1 MATQKSANNKYI
13 KIGIISVVSI
23 LAVAA
28 ISFFIVQVNFVKSWS
43 ELIYP
48 GVKVDN
54 IDLSGKTKQQAEQ
67 ILKHENDE
75 IVLKRKINVKAL
87 DKNYTIEYTKI
98 SPKYNIQEVV
108 DEAFSYGKNLNILA
122 KANLIRGSSI
132 KSYNLKFTYDQ
143 KAIKEFV
150 TSIEKQVN
158 VNPINAKIQ
167 IAGAGFSVI
176 PDVKGVKLETA
187 ILEKKLE
194 AQIDGKVSPDINIE
208 ATITTPIAAITAQK
222 LNTVNTKV
230 TSFSTEFASGSSD
243 QRANNIRLAT
253 RAINGTCIMPGGTF
267 SFNDVVG
274 QRTAV
279 KGYESAPIIVGN
291 QVDSGLG
298 GGICQVSTTLYNSIL
313 KANIKSTQRS
323 HHTLPSHYVPLGM
336 DATVDYGNLDY
347 KFTNTLAYPI
357 YIQGDAEG
365 GNIVFNVYSNSSLT
379 AITYD
384 ISSEVYDTIKP
395 TIGYVDDSTL
405 PKGTQVYVQQ
415 PYTGYK
421 VRVHKKTIQGG
432 KVVNDEII
440 SDDYY
445 LPVNAVIKRG
455 IKS

>member
-1 MATQKSANNKYI
+1 MVFPKIENYKYK
-13 KIGIISVVSI
+13 KIGIISVIII

-28 ISFFIVQVNFVKSWS
+28 ISFFVIQANFVKGWS
-43 ELIYP
+43 DLIYP
-48 GVKVDN
+48 GVKVDS
-54 IDLSGKTKQQAEQ
+54 IDLSGKTKKQAMQ
-67 ILKHENDE
+67 LLKQENDD
-75 IVLKRKINVKAL
+75 IVLSRKINVKAL
-87 DKNYTIEYTKI
+87 DKNYTIEYANI
-98 SPKYNIQEVV
+98 SPQYNIPEVV
-108 DEAFSYGKNLNILA
+108 NQVFSYGKDLNFLA
-122 KANLIRGSSI
+122 SANLIRKPQMKNYS
-132 KSYNLKFTYDQ
+132 LKFTYDQ
-143 KAIKEFV
+143 KDIKNFIV
-150 TSIEKQVN
+150 SIEKQVN

-167 IAGAGFSVI
+167 MVGAGFSVT

-187 ILEKKLE
+187 ALEKDLTSK
-194 AQIDGKVSPDINIE
+194 IDGKVTPDINIV
-208 ATITTPIAAITAQK
+208 ATVTAPTALITADK
-222 LNTVNTKV
+222 LSTVNTKV
-230 TSFSTEFASGSSD
+230 TSFSTEFGTGSSSE
-243 QRANNIRLAT
+243 RANNIRLAT

-274 QRTAV
+274 QRTAI
-279 KGYESAPIIVGN
+279 KGYEAAPIIIGN

-313 KANIKSTQRS
+313 KANIKSTQRT

-379 AITYD
+379 ATYYD

-395 TIGYVDDSTL
+395 TIGYVDDATL

-421 VRVHKKTIQGG
+421 VRVHKKAIQGG
-432 KVVNDEII
+432 NVINDQII

-455 IKS
+455 TKS

>member
-1 MATQKSANNKYI
+1 MVTQKNANNKYI
-13 KIGIISVVSI
+13 KIGIISVLSI
-23 LAVAA
+23 LALVA
-28 ISFFIVQVNFVKSWS
+28 ISFFIIQVNYVKKWNG
-43 ELIYP
+43 LIYP
-48 GVKVDN
+48 GVRVDT

-108 DEAFSYGKNLNILA
+108 DQALAYGKDLNILA
-122 KANLIRGSSI
+122 KANLIRKPKVKNYS
-132 KSYNLKFTYDQ
+132 LKFTYDQ
-143 KAIKEFV
+143 KAIKEFI

-167 IAGAGFSVI
+167 MVGTAFSVI
-176 PDVKGVKLETA
+176 PDVKGIKLERA
-187 ILEKKLE
+187 LLEKEL
-194 AQIDGKVSPDINIE
+194 ASQIDGKVSPDINVE
-208 ATITTPIAAITAQK
+208 ARATTTTAAITLEK
-222 LNTVNTKV
+222 LNTINTKV
-230 TSFSTEFASGSSD
+230 TSFSTEFGTGSSAP
-243 QRANNIRLAT
+243 RANNIRLAT

-274 QRTAV
+274 QRTAI

-365 GNIVFNVYSNSSLT
+365 GNIVFNVYSNSSLAST
-379 AITYD
+379 TYD
-384 ISSEVYDTIKP
+384 ISSEVYDTIKSG
-395 TIGYVDDSTL
+395 ISYVDDSTL
-405 PKGTQVYVQQ
+405 SKGTQVYVQQ

-432 KVVNDEII
+432 KIVNDTII

-455 IKS
+455 TK

>member
-1 MATQKSANNKYI
+1 MVSLKIENNKYI
-13 KIGIISVVSI
+13 KIGIISFIIIS
-23 LAVAA
+23 AVAA
-28 ISFFIVQVNFVKSWS
+28 ISFFIIQDNFVKGWS
-43 ELIYP
+43 GLIYP
-48 GVKVDN
+48 GIKVDS
-54 IDLSGKTKQQAEQ
+54 IDLSGKTKQQAMQ
-67 ILKHENDE
+67 ILKHENDD
-75 IVLKRKINVKAL
+75 IVLSRKINVKVL
-87 DKNYTIEYTKI
+87 DKKYTIEYSKI

-108 DEAFSYGKNLNILA
+108 DQVFSYGKDLNFLESA
-122 KANLIRGSSI
+122 KLIRKPQSKNYS
-132 KSYNLKFTYDQ
+132 LKFTYDQ
-143 KAIKEFV
+143 KAIKSFIV
-150 TSIEKQVN
+150 SIEKQVN
-158 VNPINAKIQ
+158 VNPINAKLQ
-167 IAGAGFSVI
+167 MVGAGFSVT

-187 ILEKKLE
+187 ALEKDLISK
-194 AQIDGKVSPDINIE
+194 IDGKVTPDINIE
-208 ATITTPIAAITAQK
+208 ATITVPTAVITADK
-222 LNTVNTKV
+222 LTAVNTKV
-230 TSFSTEFASGSSD
+230 TSFSTEFGTGSSSE
-243 QRANNIRLAT
+243 RANNIRLAT

-274 QRTAV
+274 QRTAA
-279 KGYESAPIIVGN
+279 KGYEAAPIIVGN

-313 KANIKSTQRS
+313 KANIKSTQRT

-379 AITYD
+379 ASYYD
-384 ISSEVYDTIKP
+384 ITSEVYDTIKP
-395 TIGYVDDSTL
+395 TIEYVDDATL
-405 PKGTQVYVQQ
+405 PKGTQVFVQQ

-432 KVVNDEII
+432 NVINDQIV

-455 IKS
+455 TKS